1 MTLQRPVAGRAA
13 ARQQQPA
20 AARRVTLR
28 RERVRR
34 YRRRQRTGA
43 AVLRVNIID
52 YHALVGVLIDAG
64 WLLEAEA
71 LDRHQVEAAVSQALA
86 EMAGWHRK
94 RNA

>member
-1 MTLQRPVAGRAA
+1 MT
-13 ARQQQPA
+13 A
-20 AARRVTLR
+20 AARRAATEPQRRAALR

-34 YRRRQRTGA
+34 YRRRLAVGA
-43 AVLRVNIID
+43 AVLRIEIAD

-64 WLLEAEA
+64 WLAEAEA
-71 LDRHQVEAAVSQALA
+71 LDRHQVEAAVAQALA